1 MTEQDKHDALWLALA
16 DSSAYISPLSTEPDD
31 VRRRAEALRVARAEV
46 APLIEASRRAERGTV
61 DDLIPIGPHCT
72 FGIGTTHR

>member
-1 MTEQDKHDALWLALA
+1 MTEQDERCALWRALA
-16 DSSAYISPLSTEPDD
+16 DSEAYISPLSTKPED
-31 VRRRAEALRVARAEV
+31 VRRRAEALRAARAEV

-72 FGIGTTHR
+72 FGIGATHR